1 MKEFSLLM
9 SLYEKENPKWFKE
22 CMDSILNSTVLP
34 NQIVLVKD
42 GLLSP
47 ELNDIIDDYKSKFP
61 NDFLLVK
68 LPTNVGL
75 GAALREGV
83 KYCDK
88 ELIARM
94 DADDI
99 VEEKRFE
106 LQLNEFE
113 YNGEIDILGSCAQ
126 LINEDSVRG
135 GGKLVPVEHDQ
146 ILKMLWCCPI
156 IHPSV
161 MYKKSVI
168 LKAGSY
174 SRTLKRRQD
183 FDLWVNCAINGA
195 TFHNLNI
202 PLIQYRLTS
211 GTYKKNTLSVSWA
224 QAKIGIKC
232 ARYFNSGLL
241 AYCGAIYPLIKSLL
255 PLPLAIQ
262 LAKLLTKVDPRNRV

>member
-22 CMDSILNSTVLP
+22 CLDSILNSTTLP
-34 NQIVLVKD
+34 SQIVLVKD
-42 GLLSP
+42 GILTS
-47 ELNDIIDDYKSKFP
+47 ELNEIIDTYKKKFP
-61 NDFLLVK
+61 NDFLLVQ

-83 KYCDK
+83 KHCDK

-94 DADDI
+94 DTDDI

-106 LQLNEFE
+106 LQVKAFE
-113 YNGEIDILGSCAQ
+113 QNGEIDILGSCAQ
-126 LINEDSVRG
+126 LIDENNVRG
-135 GGKLVPVEHDQ
+135 GLKIVPVEHDQ
-146 ILKMLWCCPI
+146 IIKLLWCCPI

-168 LKAGSY
+168 IKAGSY
-174 SRTLKRRQD
+174 SRILKRRQD

-195 TFHNLNI
+195 TFYNLNL

-211 GTYKKNTLSVSWA
+211 DTYKKNSLSVSWA

-232 ARYFNSGLL
+232 ARYFNAGLF
-241 AYCGAIYPLIKSLL
+241 AYCGVIYPLIKSLL
-255 PLPLAIQ
+255 PSPLAIM
-262 LAKLLTKVDPRNRV
+262 LAKLLAKVDPRNRV